1 VSFLKNTSYFEI
13 RWEAIVLKSCEQVPV
28 MKFFCAILQNL
39 TGCGKQENITSM
51 LLDVHHKNTE
61 NPHPFFTGSVSKSKT
76 HSGSD

>member
-1 VSFLKNTSYFEI
+1 MSFLTDTSYFEI
-13 RWEAIVLKSCEQVPV
+13 RWEAIVLKSGEQVPV

-39 TGCGKQENITSM
+39 TGYGKQEVKSK

-61 NPHPFFTGSVSKSKT
+61 NPHPFFTGSISKSKT